1 MRILYV
7 ALTRAKEKLIITGI
21 GKDIEK
27 ELNKKEELLEIY
39 HSKEKINPIL
49 LKKYITYA
57 DWIELIYKNDKLK
70 DQMNLK
76 IISKDE
82 FKNDSEENEVE
93 IKEFDFNK
101 KIDTDKI
108 NNELN
113 QIYKYEISTKLPLKS
128 TVSKIKEM
136 ENDETVYNLEM
147 DLLNDQ
153 YMFDL
158 PDMVEKNETKNEFLI
173 KNKLD
178 LKSQKPKFLV
188 ETEKVTNSEKGTLVH
203 FILQKIDFKKE
214 YNSSSLENLIQS
226 FVVNNSISEVQAKS
240 INREKILQFL
250 NSEFANELKE
260 AKEIYKEK
268 TFCTKLKVEDIFKNV
283 EFKENEKNN
292 YMLVQGIIDLY
303 FKNSK
308 DEWIL
313 VDYKT
318 DYVKEE
324 KELIEK
330 YSKQL
335 EIYKKALED
344 ELEEK
349 ILHTYIYS
357 IYLNKKIEL

>member
-1 MRILYV
+1 
-7 ALTRAKEKLIITGI
+7 
-21 GKDIEK
+21 
-27 ELNKKEELLEIY
+27 
-39 HSKEKINPIL
+39 
-49 LKKYITYA
+49 
-57 DWIELIYKNDKLK
+57 
-70 DQMNLK
+70 
-76 IISKDE
+76 
-82 FKNDSEENEVE
+82 
-93 IKEFDFNK
+93 
-101 KIDTDKI
+101 
-108 NNELN
+108 
-113 QIYKYEISTKLPLKS
+113 
-128 TVSKIKEM
+128 
-136 ENDETVYNLEM
+136 
-147 DLLNDQ
+147 
-153 YMFDL
+153 MFDL

-226 FVVNNSISEVQAKS
+226 FVANNSISEVQAKS

-250 NSEFANELKE
+250 NSEFANELKK

-303 FKNSK
+303 FKNSN
-308 DEWIL
+308 DEWVL

-349 ILHTYIYS
+349 VLHTYIYS